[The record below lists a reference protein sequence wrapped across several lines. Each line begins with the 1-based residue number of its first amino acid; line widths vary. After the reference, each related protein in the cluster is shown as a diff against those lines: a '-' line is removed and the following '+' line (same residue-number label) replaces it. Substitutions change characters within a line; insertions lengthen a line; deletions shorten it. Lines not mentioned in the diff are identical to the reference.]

1 MCDYIYARAPFTC
14 AERVSVQAGVN
25 TCIRCECSDTLGAR
39 PPSGSETHCALRA
52 PPRLMSLSHKPPSR
66 RALSFAKSETWENIC
81 RRERAS
87 ERGCETRTQV
97 SPDLWPA
104 FNQSQKAMAPNE
116 QYHFELRN
124 AKTVPRQ
131 APKDKINKCSHRITS
146 FLDISLAY

>member
-1 MCDYIYARAPFTC
+1 MTVGRRRELLLIFGTMAHGNNKQTLYGDPYQKKSCLMRDERRERSLMCDYIYARAPFTC

-81 RRERAS
+81 RRERA
-87 ERGCETRTQV
+87 R
-97 SPDLWPA
+97 L
-104 FNQSQKAMAPNE
+104 
-116 QYHFELRN
+116 
-124 AKTVPRQ
+124 
-131 APKDKINKCSHRITS
+131 
-146 FLDISLAY
+146 